1 MQDLQPIPV
10 APGGATPAQTEQKLR
25 AQAVRLEAAFLSEM
39 LKCAQ
44 VGRPLESF
52 GGGIGEEQFASFL
65 RDAYS
70 EKMAEKGGIGLAE
83 SIFHALT
90 KGQGNV

>member
-10 APGGATPAQTEQKLR
+10 APSGATPAPTGQKLH
-25 AQAVRLEAAFLSEM
+25 AQAVQLEAAFLSEM

-44 VGRPLESF
+44 VGRPMESF

-90 KGQGNV
+90 RGQGNV